1 MKDHMSSIRVKVV
14 GTSLLGACI
23 ALASLGVLSQPSS
36 DTPVSISEVQAFIE
50 QKVGEGFPIDEVIS
64 SGLELGYRPE
74 LLAAVL
80 MNLSLEPATIAV
92 ALANEGVPRVEAAKA
107 VITVAGAPL
116 APPVLEALLIS
127 APPEEQQALT
137 QQVTEFVTTVT
148 QTTQA
153 TQEAPTQDVATQTP
167 ESESSTTTEQTAA
180 TDTTATE
187 TTAPTETAATTEA
200 LATTA
205 DTSNTSP
212 TTVTE
217 TQQPAEPPPVVV
229 VVVTPPTPPIQG
241 GGGGATVN

>member
-1 MKDHMSSIRVKVV
+1 MSSIRVKVV
-14 GTSLLGACI
+14 GTSLLGAFI
-23 ALASLGVLSQPSS
+23 ALASLGVLSQSSS

-107 VITVAGAPL
+107 VITVAGAPV

-137 QQVTEFVTTVT
+137 QQVTEFVTTVV
-148 QTTQA
+148 QTTQP
-153 TQEAPTQDVATQTP
+153 TPLETPTQDVATQTP

-200 LATTA
+200 PTTTA

>member
-1 MKDHMSSIRVKVV
+1 MSTIRFKVV
-14 GTSLLGACI
+14 GASVLGACL
-23 ALASLGVLSQPSS
+23 AVASLGVLSQSS
-36 DTPVSISEVQAFIE
+36 SVAPVSISEVQAFIE

-107 VITVAGAPL
+107 VITVAGAPV

-127 APPEEQQALT
+127 APPEERQALT

-148 QTTQA
+148 QTTQTA
-153 TQEAPTQDVATQTP
+153 QETPPQNVATETTEP
-167 ESESSTTTEQTAA
+167 ESSQQAATEQTAA
-180 TDTTATE
+180 TDTTATD
-187 TTAPTETAATTEA
+187 TTAPTDAAATTEA
-200 LATTA
+200 PTTTA
-205 DTSNTSP
+205 ETSTTSP